1 MPQILVVDDDPMV
14 LSTMAALLTEDGY
27 LVETAANGQAALER
41 VNAHHPDL
49 ILADIRIPPPDG
61 LDLCRTLKARE
72 DTRLIPIILITGVA
86 DSDRRIRA
94 LEAGADDLLGKP
106 LNIWEL
112 SLRVRNLLR
121 LKEMIDEL
129 ERVEDVMTT
138 LARTIEEKDSYTE
151 GHCQRLA
158 ALAIGLGQRVAL
170 DAAHLRALRL
180 GAYLHD
186 LGKVGV
192 PERILLKA
200 GPLEPDEWEIM
211 RRHPEIGEAICAPLK
226 SFALVRPIIRH
237 HHERMDGTGYPDRLR
252 GEEIPIGARILSI
265 VDVFDALTT
274 DRPYRQALPL
284 DEALRIMWD
293 EARRG
298 WWDQH
303 LLQEFTNMVRSK
315 LLPGL

>member
-1 MPQILVVDDDPMV
+1 
-14 LSTMAALLTEDGY
+14 
-27 LVETAANGQAALER
+27 
-41 VNAHHPDL
+41 
-49 ILADIRIPPPDG
+49 
-61 LDLCRTLKARE
+61 
-72 DTRLIPIILITGVA
+72 
-86 DSDRRIRA
+86 
-94 LEAGADDLLGKP
+94 
-106 LNIWEL
+106 
-112 SLRVRNLLR
+112 
-121 LKEMIDEL
+121 
-129 ERVEDVMTT
+129 MTT